1 MNGVSDGTARPTER
15 RRIFL
20 RDFALDC
27 RIGVHDFEQGRTQ
40 RVLINVDLYLA
51 PPKAPAGDRL
61 ADVLDYDFVRREIAA
76 LVSGRH
82 IKLQETLAEEIVA
95 LCLARAEVEGVRVST
110 EKLDVYPDC
119 RSVGVEIVR
128 FRSARS

>member
-1 MNGVSDGTARPTER
+1 MSGPCGER

-20 RDFALDC
+20 RDLTLDC

-40 RVLINVDLYLA
+40 RVLINVDLYLV
-51 PPKAPAGDRL
+51 PPPGPSTDRL

-76 LVSGRH
+76 CVAGRH

-95 LCLARAEVEGVRVST
+95 ICLARPQVLGVRVST

-128 FRSARS
+128 FRGPSA